1 MNPEINS
8 SGFTKILQL
17 KKSEKNPERFNI
29 KVKVLKMIKT
39 FKMGPLTKMHCQ
51 VGDQTGVAQC
61 ILTETP
67 AIKVNMSF

>member
-51 VGDQTGVAQC
+51 VGD
-61 ILTETP
+61 
-67 AIKVNMSF
+67 